1 MVWHNCNT
9 AWRLISTIF
18 PQVKLFGLYFNTKLC
33 NAIGYYDRIQELLRI
48 NPEKTNKM
56 TVTNQKLKPKS
67 HAKQATILVTLVV
80 LFGLSYSIKVAYGA
94 FLTRSKVAEAFL
106 LVHPIQNTLNE
117 FAVKNAGYPLSME
130 LENNSFGLPQP
141 FEIQGTYISSVV
153 AHKELDTSQ
162 VIIFAYINTQ
172 IIPDLEDGKDIL
184 LTNPYIK
191 FLGTFDGKSTQWECS
206 SNLAKRYLPN
216 NCSGS

>member
-1 MVWHNCNT
+1 
-9 AWRLISTIF
+9 
-18 PQVKLFGLYFNTKLC
+18 
-33 NAIGYYDRIQELLRI
+33 
-48 NPEKTNKM
+48 M
-56 TVTNQKLKPKS
+56 TVTNQKSKPKS
-67 HAKQATILVTLVV
+67 HSKQATILIALVI
-80 LFGLSYSIKVAYGA
+80 LFGLGYAIKTAYSA

-117 FAVKNAGYPLSME
+117 FAVKNAGYPLSVE
-130 LENNSFGLPQP
+130 LENTSFGLPQP

-153 AHKELDTSQ
+153 AHKEVENSQ
-162 VIIFAYINTQ
+162 VTIFAYINTQ
-172 IIPDLEDGKDIL
+172 ISPDLEDGKDIL